1 MGEALRIPAEEFGFD
16 CSGTEIGPNPTVVS
30 GKVEPRLKV
39 RFS

>member
-16 CSGTEIGPNPTVVS
+16 CSGTEIGPNPTAVS